1 MSFFSRLGSKITHA
15 GNSIGKKAGALARKG
30 VKVVA
35 ENAAQVATVANSV
48 SKVSGALATGAAMV
62 GLEPVAAGLAAVS
75 AGAKGVSK
83 VADVAGG
90 AARGMVNASDA
101 VRHGGQ
107 AIDKLRKG
115 NISGAIASADVAA
128 KFGSAA
134 ATRAGTFRK
143 EIQRPK

>member
-15 GNSIGKKAGALARKG
+15 ANSIGKKAAGIAKKG

-35 ENAAQVATVANSV
+35 ENASKVATVANSV

-75 AGAKGVSK
+75 ASAKGVSK
-83 VADVAGG
+83 VADVAGV

-101 VRHGGQ
+101 VTHGGQ
-107 AIDKLRKG
+107 AIDKLRRG
-115 NISGAIASADVAA
+115 NISGAIQSGVVAA

-134 ATRAGTFRK
+134 VGRAGTTRK
-143 EIQRPK
+143 EIQRLK